1 MTLPIDDMLQELR
14 EVLEKHQDAP
24 TLETYDAILTQ
35 LIAID
40 TASEDLII
48 EYVEACDERP

>member
-1 MTLPIDDMLQELR
+1 MTLPIATMLQELKV
-14 EVLEKHQDAP
+14 VLEKHQDAP
-24 TLETYDAILTQ
+24 TLETYEVILTQ

-48 EYVEACDERP
+48 EYVEASR